1 MKKNRSLIIT
11 LSAIVIALLAVA
23 GIGYIFISNLI
34 KQGVVTMND
43 IMTTINKVG
52 TYFIPIAIILVVIII
67 ALIVFRNRSKKF
79 NFWLKWESLVAFFLA
94 LVLTLNIVV
103 FVPMSALFNLNFAKL
118 DQVSASTVA
127 QSNNVSENIANE
139 GTVLLKNTNNY
150 LPINAKNINVFGW
163 ASTNPLYGGTGSG
176 AGGAVGANSVDIY
189 QSLKDAGFKT
199 NDSLRKFY
207 TKYRKTRPDIS
218 LMKQDWTLPEPARN
232 DYSNKLVNKA
242 KNFSDTALVVLGR
255 SGGEGADLPKDMGAK
270 GVTYNGNKGDF
281 KKGDNYLQLS
291 KSERDMLSLVNSNF
305 KNVIVL
311 INASNPMELG
321 FLNQYKN
328 IKGALWMSGPGQ
340 KGFSA
345 LGKILKGTVN
355 PSGRTVDTYVRD
367 LNKTP
372 TYNNVGDFQYTNAPY
387 KYVNYVENIYVG
399 YKFYE
404 TYYQNNNA
412 AYDQAV
418 QYPFG
423 YGLSYTKFSQSMGDI
438 KQSVNGKIHFNVT
451 VKNTGKVAGKDV
463 VQTYYTA
470 PYTNGGTEKA
480 STNLID
486 FAKTKNL
493 KPGESQTIPFTL
505 DREDL
510 ASYNENNGGAYVLDK
525 GRYQIQIK
533 SDAHDVLGSKD
544 YNVPQTVT
552 YNSDN
557 KRSSDKKVAKNEFG
571 YAEGNVDYLSRKN
584 NFANYSQATAA
595 PGKEQL
601 SQNMQQGATNV
612 KNVQYKKSNAKM
624 PTTNANN
631 NVKLA
636 ALRGK
641 SYSDP
646 EWNKLLDQLSVKDM
660 NNLITYGGYQTVG
673 LNSVDAQHTYDFD
686 GPSGLTSFMVKNMNT
701 TAFPAAAMIAATWN
715 KNLAKDCGSMVGKQ
729 GSEIGVTGWYGP
741 AMNLHRN
748 AFAGRNFEYYSE
760 DSILSGYMAA
770 NEIAG
775 AKKHGVYAYMKHF
788 ALNDQETNRTNKLMT
803 WSTEQAIRE
812 DYLKPFEMAVKDGGA
827 TATMSSFN
835 FIGNKW
841 AGANSN
847 LLQNVLRGEWGYR
860 GLVETD
866 YFMGAGYMLGNTG
879 IANGNDLMLS
889 TNGEMGANITHT
901 DNPQTVK
908 NMRNASHNILYT
920 VVNSAA
926 YKNDK
931 GNQSLLLPWQ
941 KSVIQFDIIAAV
953 IVIVLQGIV
962 IVLYRRKY
970 VRKVN

>member
-1 MKKNRSLIIT
+1 
-11 LSAIVIALLAVA
+11 
-23 GIGYIFISNLI
+23 
-34 KQGVVTMND
+34 
-43 IMTTINKVG
+43 
-52 TYFIPIAIILVVIII
+52 
-67 ALIVFRNRSKKF
+67 
-79 NFWLKWESLVAFFLA
+79 
-94 LVLTLNIVV
+94 
-103 FVPMSALFNLNFAKL
+103 
-118 DQVSASTVA
+118 
-127 QSNNVSENIANE
+127 
-139 GTVLLKNTNNY
+139 
-150 LPINAKNINVFGW
+150 
-163 ASTNPLYGGTGSG
+163 
-176 AGGAVGANSVDIY
+176 
-189 QSLKDAGFKT
+189 
-199 NDSLRKFY
+199 
-207 TKYRKTRPDIS
+207 
-218 LMKQDWTLPEPARN
+218 
-232 DYSNKLVNKA
+232 
-242 KNFSDTALVVLGR
+242 
-255 SGGEGADLPKDMGAK
+255 
-270 GVTYNGNKGDF
+270 
-281 KKGDNYLQLS
+281 
-291 KSERDMLSLVNSNF
+291 
-305 KNVIVL
+305 
-311 INASNPMELG
+311 
-321 FLNQYKN
+321 
-328 IKGALWMSGPGQ
+328 
-340 KGFSA
+340 
-345 LGKILKGTVN
+345 
-355 PSGRTVDTYVRD
+355 
-367 LNKTP
+367 
-372 TYNNVGDFQYTNAPY
+372 
-387 KYVNYVENIYVG
+387 
-399 YKFYE
+399 
-404 TYYQNNNA
+404 
-412 AYDQAV
+412 
-418 QYPFG
+418 
-423 YGLSYTKFSQSMGDI
+423 MGDI

-486 FAKTKNL
+486 FAKTKNF

-557 KRSSDKKVAKNEFG
+557 KRCSDKKVAKNEFG

-686 GPSGLTSFMVKNMNT
+686 GPSGLSRFMVKNMNT

-715 KNLAKDCGSMVGKQ
+715 KNLAKDRGSMVGKQ

-803 WSTEQAIRE
+803 WSSEQAIRE

-841 AGANSN
+841 SGANSN

-866 YFMGAGYMLGNTG
+866 YFGGGGYMLGNTG

-889 TNGEMGANITHT
+889 TNGEMGAKITHT

>member
-1 MKKNRSLIIT
+1 
-11 LSAIVIALLAVA
+11 
-23 GIGYIFISNLI
+23 
-34 KQGVVTMND
+34 
-43 IMTTINKVG
+43 
-52 TYFIPIAIILVVIII
+52 
-67 ALIVFRNRSKKF
+67 
-79 NFWLKWESLVAFFLA
+79 
-94 LVLTLNIVV
+94 
-103 FVPMSALFNLNFAKL
+103 
-118 DQVSASTVA
+118 
-127 QSNNVSENIANE
+127 
-139 GTVLLKNTNNY
+139 
-150 LPINAKNINVFGW
+150 
-163 ASTNPLYGGTGSG
+163 
-176 AGGAVGANSVDIY
+176 
-189 QSLKDAGFKT
+189 
-199 NDSLRKFY
+199 
-207 TKYRKTRPDIS
+207 
-218 LMKQDWTLPEPARN
+218 
-232 DYSNKLVNKA
+232 
-242 KNFSDTALVVLGR
+242 
-255 SGGEGADLPKDMGAK
+255 
-270 GVTYNGNKGDF
+270 
-281 KKGDNYLQLS
+281 
-291 KSERDMLSLVNSNF
+291 
-305 KNVIVL
+305 
-311 INASNPMELG
+311 MELG

-355 PSGRTVDTYVRD
+355 PSGRTVDTYARD

-372 TYNNVGDFQYTNAPY
+372 TYNNVGDFQYTNASY

-715 KNLAKDCGSMVGKQ
+715 KNLAKDRGSMVGKQ

-803 WSTEQAIRE
+803 WSSEQAIRE

-841 AGANSN
+841 SGANSN

-866 YFMGAGYMLGNTG
+866 YFIGAGYMLGNTG

-970 VRKVN
+970 VKKVN

>member
-1 MKKNRSLIIT
+1 
-11 LSAIVIALLAVA
+11 
-23 GIGYIFISNLI
+23 
-34 KQGVVTMND
+34 
-43 IMTTINKVG
+43 
-52 TYFIPIAIILVVIII
+52 
-67 ALIVFRNRSKKF
+67 
-79 NFWLKWESLVAFFLA
+79 
-94 LVLTLNIVV
+94 
-103 FVPMSALFNLNFAKL
+103 
-118 DQVSASTVA
+118 
-127 QSNNVSENIANE
+127 
-139 GTVLLKNTNNY
+139 
-150 LPINAKNINVFGW
+150 
-163 ASTNPLYGGTGSG
+163 
-176 AGGAVGANSVDIY
+176 
-189 QSLKDAGFKT
+189 
-199 NDSLRKFY
+199 
-207 TKYRKTRPDIS
+207 
-218 LMKQDWTLPEPARN
+218 
-232 DYSNKLVNKA
+232 
-242 KNFSDTALVVLGR
+242 
-255 SGGEGADLPKDMGAK
+255 
-270 GVTYNGNKGDF
+270 
-281 KKGDNYLQLS
+281 
-291 KSERDMLSLVNSNF
+291 
-305 KNVIVL
+305 
-311 INASNPMELG
+311 MELG

-355 PSGRTVDTYVRD
+355 PSGRTVDTYARD

-372 TYNNVGDFQYTNAPY
+372 TYNNVGDFQYTNASY

-715 KNLAKDCGSMVGKQ
+715 KNLAKDRGSMVGKQ

-803 WSTEQAIRE
+803 WSSEQAIRE

-841 AGANSN
+841 SGANSN